1 MSAAPSHI
9 GPRIATI
16 IVNYKAADLVIS
28 NLHAMLAEQE
38 GFPGSMIYIVD
49 NASPSG
55 DAEKLAAFV
64 KAENLQGK
72 VRFMPEPENWG
83 FAKGNNIALEEILR
97 ADNPPDFIF
106 LLNPDAYPHPG
117 MLKALVDFMGAH
129 PKAGIAGAK
138 LEGEDG
144 VPQVSAF
151 RYFTAL
157 GEFAN
162 TSQTGFF
169 YKLFS
174 KQIIAPP
181 QRDETYE
188 TEWVCGAAALIRRE
202 VFDTVGLFDEAYF
215 LYYEETD
222 FMLRARR
229 AGWETWYVH
238 DARAVHLV
246 GQSSG
251 VTDGKTKEQVS
262 PPYWFRSR
270 SHYFRANH
278 GALYAFF
285 ADAGWLAGS
294 LFHAGKRAVT
304 GKDASSILANIRQ
317 FWRVKRQGSEAK

>member
-1 MSAAPSHI
+1 MSANPRPA
-9 GPRIATI
+9 PRIATI
-16 IVNYKAADLVIS
+16 IVNYKAADLIIA
-28 NLHAMLAEQE
+28 NLSAMLAEQDA
-38 GFPGSMIYIVD
+38 FPGSTITIVD
-49 NASPSG
+49 NASPG
-55 DAEKLAAFV
+55 PDAGKLAAFIE
-64 KAENLQGK
+64 AENLGGK
-72 VRFMPEPENWG
+72 VRLMAEEENWG
-83 FAKGNNIALEEILR
+83 FAKGNNIALRELLGAET
-97 ADNPPDFIF
+97 PPDYVF
-106 LLNPDAYPHPG
+106 LLNPDAFPRPG
-117 MLKALVDFMGAH
+117 MLNRLVEFMAAH

-144 VPQVSAF
+144 APQVSAF

-162 TSQTGFF
+162 TSQTGLF
-169 YKLFS
+169 YKLFR

-202 VFDTVGLFDEAYF
+202 VFADIGLFDEAYF

-222 FMLRARR
+222 FMLRAKR

-251 VTDGKTKEQVS
+251 VTDGKTKDQVS

-270 SHYFRANH
+270 GHYFRANH
-278 GALYAFF
+278 GPVYAFF
-285 ADAGWLAGS
+285 ADLGWLSGS

-317 FWRVKRQGSEAK
+317 FLKIKGEGSEAK